1 MTVGF
6 WVCIAWL
13 AYVYVGYP
21 LLVLLLGQLVRRH
34 VVRGDSTPAVCVV
47 IAAFNEA
54 TEIERTV
61 ENKLMQDYA
70 PDRLSVVVVSDCSTD
85 ATEDRVGALAA
96 AHPHRVTLL
105 RQEPR
110 QGKTAALNRALRE
123 TSTDIV
129 VFADANS
136 MYAPDAIS
144 KLVRCF
150 DDPTIGYVTGQM
162 IYTHAGT
169 TGVGEGSGRYMSYEN
184 VLRALET
191 RLGSI
196 VGVDGGVDAIR
207 RALYRPMHP
216 DQLPDFVLPLDVVE
230 QGMRV
235 VYEPEAL
242 LYEPAL
248 TDARSEFRMR
258 VRVSLRAL
266 WAMYDKRR
274 LLNPFRYPVF
284 AWQLFSH
291 KVLRYSAFVPLV
303 GLVIC
308 NLALLGEG
316 AFYLVFMFLQAA
328 AYAAAALGHLS
339 RRVLTRV
346 PGLLAPYYFVLLNA
360 ACMIAAW
367 KFIRR
372 QKIVVWTPRVGT

>member
-1 MTVGF
+1 MASLGF
-6 WVCIAWL
+6 WACTAWL

-21 LLVLLLGQLVRRH
+21 LLAWLLGQFFRRNVH
-34 VVRGDSTPAVCVV
+34 RRDIEPRVQVV

-54 TEIERTV
+54 AEIARTV
-61 ENKLMQDYA
+61 ENKLLQDYP
-70 PDRLSVVVVSDCSTD
+70 PDRLSVTVVSDASTD
-85 ATEDRVGALAA
+85 ATDASVQALAT
-96 AHPHRVTLL
+96 AHPRRVTLL

-123 TSTDIV
+123 TSSDVV

-136 MYAPDAIS
+136 MYAPDAIR
-144 KLVRCF
+144 KLVRSF
-150 DDPTIGYVTGQM
+150 ADPRVGYVSGQM
-162 IYTHAGT
+162 VYTDAG
-169 TGVGEGSGRYMSYEN
+169 GVGKGSGRYMSYEN
-184 VLRALET
+184 ALRTLET

-196 VGVDGGVDAIR
+196 VGVDGGIDAIR

-235 VYEPEAL
+235 VYEPDAL

-248 TDARSEFRMR
+248 AEAPSEFRMR

-266 WAMYDKRR
+266 WAIYDKRT
-274 LLNPFRYPVF
+274 LLNPFRHPLF

-291 KVLRYSAFVPLV
+291 KVLRYTAFIPLV
-303 GLVIC
+303 GLLIF
-308 NLALLGEG
+308 NAALLGTG
-316 AFYLVFMFLQAA
+316 AFYAVCMAVQAA
-328 AYAAAALGHLS
+328 AYAAAALGHVS
-339 RRVLTRV
+339 RRALARV
-346 PGLLAPYYFVLLNA
+346 PGLLTPYYFVLLNA
-360 ACMIAAW
+360 ACMVAAW